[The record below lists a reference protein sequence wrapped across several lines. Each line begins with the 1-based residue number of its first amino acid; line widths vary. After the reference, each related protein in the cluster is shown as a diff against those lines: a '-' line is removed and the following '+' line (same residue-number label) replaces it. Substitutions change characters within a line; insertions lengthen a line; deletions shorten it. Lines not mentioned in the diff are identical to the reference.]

1 MTMFLNKGRK
11 VIKLTYY
18 LDGRVAIEVNG
29 KKVAEISEME
39 IFGEMSLILNKP
51 RTASIKALKPS
62 IVLPIDQKILNDLL
76 SECPPVISSLV
87 KQLAYRLS
95 QCDQKYNLLKIKQSD
110 LFNNPNVCGET
121 RYNLSNKI
129 WWNIDGDFNRY
140 SLYHFN
146 KVTRSILRWN

>member
-1 MTMFLNKGRK
+1 MSKDQKQKFLPDDYVFKQGERGDK
-11 VIKLTYY
+11 AYLL

-95 QCDQKYNLLKIKQSD
+95 QCDQEIQSLK
-110 LFNNPNVCGET
+110 
-121 RYNLSNKI
+121 NKTI
-129 WWNIDGDFNRY
+129 WFI
-140 SLYHFN
+140 
-146 KVTRSILRWN
+146 

>member
-1 MTMFLNKGRK
+1 MCENIIMSKDQKQKFLPDDYVFKQGEKGDK
-11 VIKLTYY
+11 AYLL
-18 LDGRVAIEVNG
+18 LDGGVAIEVNG

-95 QCDQKYNLLKIKQSD
+95 QCDQEIQSLK
-110 LFNNPNVCGET
+110 
-121 RYNLSNKI
+121 NKTI
-129 WWNIDGDFNRY
+129 
-140 SLYHFN
+140 
-146 KVTRSILRWN
+146 

>member
-1 MTMFLNKGRK
+1 MCENIIMSKDQKQKFLPDDYVFKQGEIGDK
-11 VIKLTYY
+11 AYLL

-39 IFGEMSLILNKP
+39 IFGEMSLILKKP
-51 RTASIKALKPS
+51 RTASIKALKPG

-95 QCDQKYNLLKIKQSD
+95 QCDQEIQSLK
-110 LFNNPNVCGET
+110 
-121 RYNLSNKI
+121 NKTI
-129 WWNIDGDFNRY
+129 
-140 SLYHFN
+140 
-146 KVTRSILRWN
+146 

>member
-1 MTMFLNKGRK
+1 MCENIKMNKDQKQRFLPDDYIFKQGEKGDK
-11 VIKLTYY
+11 AYLL

-62 IVLPIDQKILNDLL
+62 IVLPINQKILSDLL
-76 SECPPVISSLV
+76 SGCPPVVASLV

-95 QCDQKYNLLKIKQSD
+95 QCDQEIQTLKKR
-110 LFNNPNVCGET
+110 NN
-121 RYNLSNKI
+121 
-129 WWNIDGDFNRY
+129 
-140 SLYHFN
+140 
-146 KVTRSILRWN
+146 